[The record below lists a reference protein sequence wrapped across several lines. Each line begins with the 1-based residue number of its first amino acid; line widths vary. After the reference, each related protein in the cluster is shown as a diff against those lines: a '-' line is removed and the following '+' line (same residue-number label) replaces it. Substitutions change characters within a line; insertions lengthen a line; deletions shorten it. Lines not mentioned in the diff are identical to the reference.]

1 MLLQNSILEKK
12 RHLKIF
18 KILIYLIDF
27 SIFNYKNNIQTNKAD
42 IEFSDRLANNLQNYL
57 SINCVLRTIPGIV
70 MLIEVLLHKVGKEK
84 PSGKFS
90 LINLNGTYTFELFE
104 TEHEV
109 N

>member
-1 MLLQNSILEKK
+1 
-12 RHLKIF
+12 
-18 KILIYLIDF
+18 
-27 SIFNYKNNIQTNKAD
+27 
-42 IEFSDRLANNLQNYL
+42 
-57 SINCVLRTIPGIV
+57 